1 MNWRVAEAKKR
12 FSEMIRR
19 AGEEPQLVYR
29 RKELVAVVLDP
40 ARYRELEERRSAA
53 GRTLLET
60 TEDIRQ
66 LVAEEDYELVV
77 PERRDRPNAFA
88 GAR

>member
-1 MNWRVAEAKKR
+1 MRWCVAEAKKR

-19 AGEEPQLVYR
+19 AGEAPQMVYR
-29 RKELVAVVLDP
+29 RNKLVAVVLDP
-40 ARYRELEERRSAA
+40 ATYRELEERQASA

-60 TEDIRQ
+60 TEEIRR
-66 LVAEEDYELVV
+66 LVAEEGYELVV